1 MYMDL
6 LAYIYIWRE
15 TKLNCKS
22 QFGPFCNNKL
32 QALYL
37 EKDNS
42 LLCRTEPSKSTK
54 TETNKN

>member
-6 LAYIYIWRE
+6 LAYIYMGRNKI
-15 TKLNCKS
+15 KLQS
-22 QFGPFCNNKL
+22 QFGPFCSNKL

-37 EKDNS
+37 EKDSS

-54 TETNKN
+54 TEANKN